1 MMQSPM
7 AAVSGGARMS
17 AQVSRP
23 DDLNKAVLYMVFAAS
38 LIPMLNASAKYLT
51 DDYSVLQIT
60 WARYAGHFVYML
72 MVFVP
77 YRGLAL
83 LRSQQIPLQL
93 LRSSLLCMA
102 TLIYIT
108 ALAFVP
114 LTTAAAISFTAP
126 FIVTAFAP
134 FILGER
140 VSLRRWIAITVGFAG
155 ALIVIRPGEGMN
167 LAALLVFGSAA
178 SAAFYQLLSRKL
190 AAGDPADTS
199 ITYIAVT
206 GFLLTSLPLPFIW
219 QTPGSVLDWV
229 LFASLGFFG
238 GFGHYFLVRAFE
250 VAPAPFVS
258 PFNYLQLAGA
268 VLLGWVVFGQL
279 PDMFVWLGSA
289 IIIGSGVY
297 ILYSERAKGI
307 PVRTGPLR

>member
-1 MMQSPM
+1 MMRSPM

-23 DDLNKAVLYMVFAAS
+23 DDLNKAVLYMVLAAS
-38 LIPMLNASAKYLT
+38 LIPMLNAGAKYLT
-51 DDYSVLQIT
+51 EDYSVLQIT

-219 QTPGSVLDWV
+219 QTPGSTLDWL

-279 PDMFVWLGSA
+279 PDLFVWLGSA

-297 ILYSERAKGI
+297 ILYSERTKGI

>member
-1 MMQSPM
+1 MMRSPM
-7 AAVSGGARMS
+7 AAASGGARMS

-23 DDLNKAVLYMVFAAS
+23 DDLNKAVLYMVLAAS
-38 LIPMLNASAKYLT
+38 LIPMLNAGAKYLT
-51 DDYSVLQIT
+51 EDYSVLQIT

-219 QTPGSVLDWV
+219 QTPGSTLDWL

-279 PDMFVWLGSA
+279 PDLFVWLGSA

-297 ILYSERAKGI
+297 ILYSERTKGI

>member
-1 MMQSPM
+1 
-7 AAVSGGARMS
+7 MS
-17 AQVSRP
+17 VQASRP

-93 LRSSLLCMA
+93 LRSSLLCLA

-219 QTPGSVLDWV
+219 QTPGSTLDWA

-279 PDMFVWLGSA
+279 PDLFVWIGSA
-289 IIIGSGVY
+289 TIIGSGIY
-297 ILYSERAKGI
+297 ILYSERSKGI

>member
-1 MMQSPM
+1 
-7 AAVSGGARMS
+7 
-17 AQVSRP
+17 
-23 DDLNKAVLYMVFAAS
+23 
-38 LIPMLNASAKYLT
+38 MLNASAKYLT

>member
-1 MMQSPM
+1 MMRSPM

-23 DDLNKAVLYMVFAAS
+23 DDLNKAVLYMVLAAS
-38 LIPMLNASAKYLT
+38 LIPMLNAGAKYLT
-51 DDYSVLQIT
+51 EDYSVLQIT

-219 QTPGSVLDWV
+219 QTPGSVLDWM

-279 PDMFVWLGSA
+279 PDLFVWLGSA

>member
-1 MMQSPM
+1 
-7 AAVSGGARMS
+7 
-17 AQVSRP
+17 
-23 DDLNKAVLYMVFAAS
+23 MVFAAS

-60 WARYAGHFVYML
+60 WARYAGHLAYML

-93 LRSSLLCMA
+93 LRSSMLCMA

-114 LTTAAAISFTAP
+114 LSTAAAISFTAP

-134 FILGER
+134 LILNER

-219 QTPGSVLDWV
+219 QMPGSALDWV
-229 LFASLGFFG
+229 LFASLGLFG

-279 PDMFVWLGSA
+279 PDLFVWIGSA

>member
-1 MMQSPM
+1 MMRSPM

-23 DDLNKAVLYMVFAAS
+23 DDLNKAVLYMVLAAS
-38 LIPMLNASAKYLT
+38 LIPMLNAGAKYLT
-51 DDYSVLQIT
+51 EDYSVLQIT

-219 QTPGSVLDWV
+219 QTPGSTLDWL

-279 PDMFVWLGSA
+279 PDLFVWLGSA

>member
-1 MMQSPM
+1 MMRSPM

-23 DDLNKAVLYMVFAAS
+23 DDLNKAVLYMVLAAS
-38 LIPMLNASAKYLT
+38 LIPMLNAGAKYLT
-51 DDYSVLQIT
+51 EDYSVLQIT
-60 WARYAGHFVYML
+60 WARYAGHFIYML

-93 LRSSLLCMA
+93 LRSSLLCMS

-199 ITYIAVT
+199 ITYIAMT

-219 QTPGSVLDWV
+219 QTPGSVLDWA

-279 PDMFVWLGSA
+279 PDLFVWIGSA
-289 IIIGSGVY
+289 TIIGSGIY

>member
-1 MMQSPM
+1 M
-7 AAVSGGARMS
+7 AATG
-17 AQVSRP
+17 SRP

-51 DDYSVLQIT
+51 EDYSVLQIT

-126 FIVTAFAP
+126 FIVTTFAP
-134 FILGER
+134 VILGER

-219 QTPGSVLDWV
+219 QTPGSLLDWL

-268 VLLGWVVFGQL
+268 VLLGWMVFGQL
-279 PDMFVWLGSA
+279 PDLFVWLGSA

-307 PVRTGPLR
+307 PVRTGPVR